1 MIPFDTSYQ
10 IPLVS
15 FVLQK
20 VKFSL
25 NKCIEIML
33 CVTSLKGKHLNKEN
47 KMEYYFCQ
55 GDEGRQSLLD
65 VVIIKQS
72 PKGENY
78 LN

>member
-1 MIPFDTSYQ
+1 
-10 IPLVS
+10 
-15 FVLQK
+15 
-20 VKFSL
+20 
-25 NKCIEIML
+25 ML
-33 CVTSLKGKHLNKEN
+33 CVTSLKGKYLNKEN

-78 LN
+78 LNWSEQIKILVIYPWNMYYRDIGKI